1 MLLCP
6 WDFPGRNTGVGC
18 HFLLPGI
25 FPTQGLNPCLLH
37 CRQILYHLR
46 HQGSLLYRE
55 MLSNLPFTFKNIKPP
70 SKGLMPAHAVAPS
83 TVVFRAPD
91 PVAGHCQPT
100 SPPETPRHS
109 FKSGSVSCG
118 VTAPFSWVL
127 VHTRFY
133 LCPAR
138 ACFPSPVEVL

>member
-1 MLLCP
+1 MA
-6 WDFPGRNTGVGC
+6 
-18 HFLLPGI
+18 GI
-25 FPTQGLNPCLLH
+25 MKAMAT
-37 CRQILYHLR
+37 
-46 HQGSLLYRE
+46 S
-55 MLSNLPFTFKNIKPP
+55 FKGIC
-70 SKGLMPAHAVAPS
+70 AC

-127 VHTRFY
+127 VWTVFGRVTV
-133 LCPAR
+133 
-138 ACFPSPVEVL
+138 SPVLEKFCSQIPLTFKVKFPGGYDTVR